1 MNNPKILILKI
12 TEDEYY
18 HIQRI
23 LSHQMKSHE
32 YDVDDISWYDFKYI
46 SQALEYARKE
56 GETNENDQ

>member
-1 MNNPKILILKI
+1 MNPKVITLKI

-23 LSHQMKSHE
+23 LSHQMRSHE
-32 YDVDDISWYDFKYI
+32 YDVDDVSWYDFKYI

-56 GETNENDQ
+56 GDKSENDQ